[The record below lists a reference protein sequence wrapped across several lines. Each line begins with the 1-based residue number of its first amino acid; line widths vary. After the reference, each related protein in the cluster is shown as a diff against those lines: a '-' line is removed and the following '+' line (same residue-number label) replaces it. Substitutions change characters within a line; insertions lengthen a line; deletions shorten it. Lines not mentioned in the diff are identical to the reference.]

1 MWAGQGGV
9 LEWIYT
15 LMKLLKVIERLL
27 FGFIVLYHFVW
38 NWRVIVKDLYLVLCL
53 MALLRYVIACKRALS
68 GSLSNGF
75 FLRYVICCKRA
86 LSGSLSNGSFKICY
100 LL

>member
-38 NWRVIVKDLYLVLCL
+38 NWRVIVKDLYLVLCR

-68 GSLSNGF
+68 GSLSNG
-75 FLRYVICCKRA
+75 
-86 LSGSLSNGSFKICY
+86 SFKICY
-100 LL
+100 WL